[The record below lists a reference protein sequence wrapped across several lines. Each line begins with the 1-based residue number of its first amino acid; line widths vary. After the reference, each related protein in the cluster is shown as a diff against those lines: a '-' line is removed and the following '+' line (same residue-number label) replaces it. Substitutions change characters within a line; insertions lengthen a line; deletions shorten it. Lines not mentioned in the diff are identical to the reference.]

1 MGRGDHVG
9 NAVSDGILGHSEGV
23 FDVLRTVVEAEQD
36 MAVKV
41 NHVF

>member
-1 MGRGDHVG
+1 MGSGNHVG
-9 NAVSDGILGHSEGV
+9 NTVSDGILGHGEGV
-23 FDVLRTVVEAEQD
+23 FDVLRAVVEAEQD